1 MDIKP
6 QLKITLV
13 FTPCVIMHR
22 WAYTCFF
29 MTDNQNMGVLNGY

>member
-6 QLKITLV
+6 LLKITLV
-13 FTPCVIMHR
+13 FTLPVIMHQL
-22 WAYTCFF
+22 AYTCFF